1 VGWNDKTK
9 TATFTSEDLNISATC
24 YGTYIEANGR
34 YFYCENG
41 IKNVDSR
48 IYVPIRPMA
57 KAFGVTVTWDPS
69 YKVSLTGGEALL
81 SADEVYGESDH
92 LWLSRIISA
101 ESRGESLHGKIAVG
115 NVVLNRVR
123 DSRFPSTVY
132 GVIFDCSTGVYQFSP
147 VANGTVYNTPSADS
161 VEAAK
166 QCLEGKNV
174 VGNALFFMNGAI
186 AETAWIAY
194 NRPYIMT
201 IGNHQ
206 FYA

>member
-1 VGWNDKTK
+1 M
-9 TATFTSEDLNISATC
+9 E
-24 YGTYIEANGR
+24 
-34 YFYCENG
+34 
-41 IKNVDSR
+41 
-48 IYVPIRPMA
+48 
-57 KAFGVTVTWDPS
+57 
-69 YKVSLTGGEALL
+69 VSLTTPGPQSSNQNVEDKTEKHEYTK
-81 SADEVYGESDH
+81 DELY
-92 LWLSRIISA
+92 WLSRIIEA
-101 ESRGESLHGKIAVG
+101 EAGGESFKGKLAVG
-115 NVVLNRVR
+115 NVVLNRVK
-123 DSRFPSTVY
+123 DARFPSTIY